1 VTVDVLPARRRQGQR
16 AREGAVRAGGVADLE
31 IVAAQIVPGAGILL
45 LLVLEDGFYE
55 DPVRLR
61 ELAIALVGF
70 FGGGLEV
77 QHPAVDLE
85 VGCADLAGWLWRGPP
100 PRGEGRGETGAK
112 GRESGPHVLYERRR
126 TGLDRRRPARG
137 SGNLALIFTRK
148 DHG

>member
-1 VTVDVLPARRRQGQR
+1 ETGGETEQRHRGVFLAALPGGEAGVERVRPEPPAVTVDVLPARRRQGQR

-70 FGGGLEV
+70 FGGDRKSTRLNSSHV
-77 QHPAVDLE
+77 SISYAVFCL
-85 VGCADLAGWLWRGPP
+85 
-100 PRGEGRGETGAK
+100 K
-112 GRESGPHVLYERRR
+112 KK
-126 TGLDRRRPARG
+126 
-137 SGNLALIFTRK
+137 N
-148 DHG
+148 